1 MKHNPIWMILG
12 CLVPLLLI
20 FVLPLFGIKGNYIF
34 LIFFLAM
41 FACHFLMMGRH
52 GEHQHSQEDP
62 SQNKQDLDQLHQHY
76 STSDKEK
83 TL

>member
-1 MKHNPIWMILG
+1 MIIG

-20 FVLPLFGIKGNYIF
+20 FVLPLFGIKGNYFF

-41 FACHFLMMGRH
+41 FACHFLIMGRLVGH
-52 GEHQHSQEDP
+52 HHSQEDQ
-62 SQNKQDLDQLHQHY
+62 SQNKQHQDQLHQHY
-76 STSDKEK
+76 STPDKEK

>member
-1 MKHNPIWMILG
+1 MKHNPIWMIIG
-12 CLVPLLLI
+12 YLVPLLLI

-41 FACHFLMMGRH
+41 VACHFLMMGMH
-52 GEHQHSQEDP
+52 GGQQHGQEDQ
-62 SQNKQDLDQLHQHY
+62 SQNNQDQLHQHY
-76 STSDKEK
+76 FTPDKEK